1 MFDMEIIY
9 LKLVLLRM
17 YLNYGT
23 GCCRKCSMTIRKYD
37 TASGFLSAFVLFF
50 FLTNAIVVQWHDFK
64 HNSSLIT
71 NEAVLASFDRP
82 PVSVDLL
89 KHTNVKSN

>member
-23 GCCRKCSMTIRKYD
+23 GCCSKCSMTIRKYD
-37 TASGFLSAFVLFF
+37 TASGYLRGFVL
-50 FLTNAIVVQWHDFK
+50 LWLDFK
-64 HNSSLIT
+64 HNLSIIT
-71 NEAVLASFDRP
+71 DEEILAYFDRP
-82 PVSVDLL
+82 PVSVNLR